1 MTVAA
6 APTRPVNILVF
17 SGLCLATALAWDV
30 GYALVCD
37 HLGRTVT
44 DRLPP
49 WSGLASL
56 LGVPVL
62 LCFAVGFGLRQWSA
76 ERPAWLA
83 IGAALWC
90 VVAPFVMLL
99 PFFSLM
105 CFAFGSCFGD

>member
-1 MTVAA
+1 MWRRSGMRVVRRITARCVRRDSRRLGVRIASSEPGTELMTVAA

-30 GYALVCD
+30 GYALICD

-62 LCFAVGFGLRQWSA
+62 LCFAV
-76 ERPAWLA
+76 
-83 IGAALWC
+83 
-90 VVAPFVMLL
+90 
-99 PFFSLM
+99 
-105 CFAFGSCFGD
+105 